1 MNRIID
7 YKIKGL
13 SFEVRWELWKRLDN
27 INRAMVKHLLEKPQG
42 YTTFRS
48 YGLTDQQIQA
58 EVERYIE
65 RFKHVNS
72 YMCENDRDP
81 LFTNPEDTYAS
92 SCEYVDLLEHKK
104 PEELVEM
111 FGCSIE
117 DYVPKTNQSD
127 Q

>member
-48 YGLTDQQIQA
+48 YGLTNKYKWKWNAIL
-58 EVERYIE
+58 
-65 RFKHVNS
+65 N
-72 YMCENDRDP
+72 
-81 LFTNPEDTYAS
+81 AS
-92 SCEYVDLLEHKK
+92 S
-104 PEELVEM
+104 M
-111 FGCSIE
+111 
-117 DYVPKTNQSD
+117 
-127 Q
+127 